1 MNNDSFLKE
10 THPELPSN
18 RITFDNDRKQMNGFP
33 PSYFH
38 VQVQQLQKKLEL
50 EKEEISME
58 TNVFTK
64 CAQVFSS
71 MPFGQDFL
79 CLEKEKV

>member
-1 MNNDSFLKE
+1 
-10 THPELPSN
+10 
-18 RITFDNDRKQMNGFP
+18 MNGFP

-38 VQVQQLQKKLEL
+38 VQVPQMQKKLEL
-50 EKEEISME
+50 AKEEMSVE
-58 TNVFTK
+58 VNVFMK

-79 CLEKEKV
+79 CLEKEKL